1 MNTIPSEVEEKKSIH
16 TLWQYILIFF
26 GIVIIGLILYFWPG
40 WQQQAL
46 NSTGKPVLY
55 YMGERMDSTAC
66 YMDEELYLSFDF
78 IKEKL
83 DSTIKWDENN
93 KTAIITTAENLYHL
107 PLGTKEGLH
116 NLSAYSFTYPV
127 IEKDGFVYLPADP
140 LKEYYNLKI
149 LEKNESMLVYVHDLK
164 KPVLQGKVIEDG
176 KLHHRNYWRSPW
188 SSIISADESVSI
200 MREESGW
207 YWIETDDGRLGYLKE
222 DKVELKEIISP
233 QIAVEKYP
241 PWNPLERPVIMTWE
255 YAGEKTVNPLK
266 LGTMDG
272 LQIVSPTWFH
282 LVDDGLV
289 INRADKKYVEWAHQ
303 NGIQVWGL
311 FDNAFDPDLTHTF
324 LNNSELRIKVIRQL
338 LSLVELYQLDGIN
351 LDFEN
356 MYLKDKEAFVQF
368 ARELA
373 PLLHQKERML
383 TVDVNFHS
391 LSENWSMCYDRVGLA
406 SVADYLMVMGY
417 DEHAGGSSKAGSVS
431 SLPWVE
437 KGIVNML
444 KEVPADKL
452 ILGIPFYTRLWIEKA
467 DESGKNKVTCKAYS
481 MEAAEKWIAEK
492 GAQIQIDEAAG
503 QHYVEVR
510 EGDTLYRMWLED
522 QYSLAK
528 RVELMKKYRLA
539 GVAAWRRGFEKEEIW
554 PALAELVKKV
564 W

>member
-149 LEKNESMLVYVHDLK
+149 VEKNESMLVYVHDLK